1 MLIRTAVEGPKVALY
16 CALLNLSLAIIIL
29 GSLFILG
36 GGGGWRVGEG
46 ILCPHLPLCV
56 CFRDHVKL
64 LITYV
69 ILQ

>member
-36 GGGGWRVGEG
+36 GGEGGMEG
-46 ILCPHLPLCV
+46 GRGNSMSPFTFMCV
-56 CFRDHVKL
+56 FQRSC
-64 LITYV
+64 
-69 ILQ
+69 